1 MKELISAKWL
11 NSQIN
16 DENLILLDASI
27 AATAGGKSSTYSNQT
42 IEGSRYFNL
51 KDDFS
56 DQLSQFTNTLPSEEQ
71 FEQECRKLGVNHNS
85 KIIVFDNLGVYSS
98 PRVWWMFKTMGHN
111 KIAVLNGGLK
121 SWVTMGF
128 PIVERTIIKYE
139 LGNFKAKFNPHNV
152 VNFKQVKQNIHKK
165 DFKLIDARSEGRFNG
180 TENEPRQNLQSG
192 NIIDSINIPYNDVLE
207 NGQFKSKKEL
217 KKIFVDKSGD
227 ENQLVFSCGS
237 GLTACIVM
245 LANEITHKSSL
256 SIYDGSWTE
265 WAELNNLKKNVV

>member
-1 MKELISAKWL
+1 MKELVSAKWL
-11 NSQIN
+11 NAHIN
-16 DENLILLDASI
+16 DEKLILLDASI
-27 AATAGGKSSTYSNQT
+27 TATAGGKSNIYSNKT

-56 DQLSQFTNTLPSEEQ
+56 DQLSPFPNTLPSEDQ
-71 FEQECRKLGVNHNS
+71 FEQECRKLGINNNS

-98 PRVWWMFKTMGHN
+98 PRVWWMFKTMGHK

-121 SWVTMGF
+121 SWVAMGF

-139 LGNFKAKFNPHNV
+139 LGNFKAKFNPNNV
-152 VNFKQVKQNIHKK
+152 VNFKQVKQNIQKK
-165 DFKLIDARSEGRFNG
+165 YFKLIDARSEGRFNG
-180 TENEPRQNLQSG
+180 TENEPRKNLQSG
-192 NIIDSINIPYNDVLE
+192 NIIDSINIPYSDVLE
-207 NGQFKSKKEL
+207 NGQFKSKTEL
-217 KKIFVDKSGD
+217 KKIFVDKCGD

-245 LANEITHKSSL
+245 LANEISHKSSPR
-256 SIYDGSWTE
+256 IYDGSWTE